1 MYSLEI
7 SRKLYILLSC
17 ILFLQVKSLTLDL
30 NIVASQEENVT
41 LLANDVNSASGF
53 QQRQADADT
62 GHRQGGY
69 RTWSEAESEAKKLIG
84 MMTLDEKVNM
94 TVGIDQEYCTGMTG
108 SVPRLGI
115 PSFCLSDGPTG
126 ISVTYN
132 VSQFASPITLAATW
146 NPQLAS
152 QHGLALGQEFH
163 DSGVNFIFAPVAGG
177 PLGRSPLGGRFWE
190 SLGAD
195 EYLTGVLGSKIVKA
209 IQEDANVVACTKHFI
224 GYEQE
229 SDRNMNTLL
238 PQTQKPY
245 SSEIDDFTMHQL
257 YLWPFAEAA
266 RAGTGQVMCSYNR
279 VNGTQQ
285 CQNAA
290 SLNGLLKYE
299 LNFRGNVVSDYGAAY
314 SNEEAT
320 NNGLDLLMPGEGQFG
335 IFPNY
340 RGAHGQKL
348 KDAVNAGKV
357 KIERIDDIVK
367 RILTPILRFQY
378 SSTFKNFITPKIHN
392 AYGLVGT
399 PVSNALGSKVQRDY
413 FEVIRKVGSES
424 ITMVK
429 NEGNVLPLNKS
440 NLNEKKATIAILGS
454 DAHGSTDHGKSCN
467 PNNECDDLLHDQ
479 GTQTD
484 GQGSAFAYPPYIIN
498 PLDAIKT
505 YVKDSPQINIQ
516 SSRGK
521 HFSISTADRASHAV
535 DLARTADVAIVFGNA
550 RGKETEDRSNLTLRE
565 HADDLIKR
573 VAAVN
578 KQTIVVL
585 HTPGPILMEE
595 WIDHPNVTSVL
606 FAYYPG
612 QESGASLT
620 PILFGDQ
627 SPSGRLPF
635 VIGKKVNDWLPN
647 SISNQHLTLHPEIPF
662 SEGILIDWKWFDSK
676 GIVPRYP
683 FGHGLSY
690 TSFSYA
696 SFEVNK
702 AFLPDKESEFT
713 TNEAFEPHQNVQ
725 GNSLYDIILEASITV
740 SNIGKAKASEVVQLY
755 ISFPK
760 DSTGMTASHLLRGF
774 DKKEIG
780 PGESVKFTFSIRR
793 KDISIWD
800 PVHQRWRIPSGEF
813 TFFSGPQGAIDWE
826 KKLQARLT
834 L

>member
-1 MYSLEI
+1 MYTSNLVQKLFILISCSLLVQA
-7 SRKLYILLSC
+7 R
-17 ILFLQVKSLTLDL
+17 SLLDL
-30 NIVASQEENVT
+30 DFGIEFSQRENVEFSPA
-41 LLANDVNSASGF
+41 LDL
-53 QQRQADADT
+53 QKRQADADT

-69 RTWSEAESEAKKLIG
+69 TTWTEAESEAKKLIG

-94 TVGIDQEYCTGMTG
+94 TVGIDQEFCTGMTG

-146 NPQLAS
+146 SPQLAS

-177 PLGRSPLGGRFWE
+177 PLGRSPLAGRFWE

-195 EYLTGVLGSKIVKA
+195 EYLTGVLGSQIVKA
-209 IQEDANVVACTKHFI
+209 LQEDANVVACTKHFI

-245 SSEIDDFTMHQL
+245 SSDIDDFTMHQL
-257 YLWPFAEAA
+257 YMWSFAETA

-285 CQNAA
+285 CQNDA
-290 SLNGLLKYE
+290 SLNGLLKHE

-335 IFPNY
+335 IYPNY
-340 RGAHGQKL
+340 RGAHGEKL
-348 KDAVNAGKV
+348 KDAVNSGKV

-378 SSTFKNFITPKIHN
+378 TSKFQNFITPKIHN
-392 AYGLVGT
+392 AYGIVGT
-399 PVSNALGSKVQRDY
+399 PVSNDLGSKVQRDH
-413 FEVIRKVGSES
+413 FKVIRKIGSES

-429 NEGNVLPLNKS
+429 NERNVLPLSKAK
-440 NLNEKKATIAILGS
+440 LNEKKATIAILGS
-454 DAHGSTDHGKSCN
+454 DAHGSTDRGKSCN
-467 PNNECDDLLHDQ
+467 PNNECDDILYDQ

-498 PLDAIKT
+498 PLDAIKS
-505 YVKDSPQINIQ
+505 YVKANAPQVTIQ

-521 HFSISTADRASHAV
+521 HFSISTADRASRAV
-535 DLARTADVAIVFGNA
+535 DLARKADVAIVFGNA

-585 HTPGPILMEE
+585 HTPGPVLVEE

-620 PILFGDQ
+620 PVLFGDE

-635 VIGKKVNDWLPN
+635 VIGKKLDDWLPN
-647 SISNQHLTLHPEIPF
+647 SISDPHLTIHPRIPF
-662 SEGILIDWKWFDSK
+662 SEGILIDWKWFDAK
-676 GIVPRYP
+676 GIKPRYP

-690 TSFSYA
+690 ASFSYS
-696 SFEVNK
+696 SFEVHK
-702 AFLPDKESEFT
+702 TFLPDKETEFT

-725 GNSLYDIILEASITV
+725 GSSLYDTVLEASVTV
-740 SNIGKAKASEVVQLY
+740 KNAGKMKASEVVQLY

-780 PGESVKFTFSIRR
+780 AGESVKFTFSIRR

-800 PVHQRWRIPSGEF
+800 TVHQRWRIPSGEF
-813 TFFSGPQGAIDWE
+813 TFFTGPQGAADWD
-826 KKLQARLT
+826 KKLQARVIF
-834 L
+834 